1 MKTSAAFA
9 SILVSVIALTGCEE
23 TKRVFGKTKEAPD
36 EFAVYRRAPLSLP
49 PDSDLRPPTP
59 GVSRPQVVNPRD
71 QARAA
76 LSLSAKKTDKVALS
90 KSEDITRL
98 SNGERAL
105 LALTGANKANPQ
117 IRQLVEQKTADL
129 YETNE
134 TFTDKMVFWRSKNK
148 GVALDP
154 QKELKRIREAQSLG
168 KPLNSKDIPKDIP
181 SVTRKRKGLLEGIF
195 D

>member
-76 LSLSAKKTDKVALS
+76 LGLSGKNTDKVDHS

-98 SNGERAL
+98 SSGERAL

-117 IRQLVEQKTADL
+117 IRKLVEEKTADL

-168 KPLNSKDIPKDIP
+168 KPLNSNGIP
-181 SVTRKRKGLLEGIF
+181 SVTRKKKKGLLEGIF

>member
-9 SILVSVIALTGCEE
+9 SILVFVIALTGCEE
-23 TKRVFGKTKEAPD
+23 TKRVFGKTKEATD

-76 LSLSAKKTDKVALS
+76 LGLSAKKTDKVDLS

-117 IRQLVEQKTADL
+117 IRKLVEEKTADL

-168 KPLNSKDIPKDIP
+168 KPLNSKDIP

>member
-9 SILVSVIALTGCEE
+9 SILISVIALTGCEE

-59 GVSRPQVVNPRD
+59 GASRPQVVNPKD

-76 LSLSAKKTDKVALS
+76 LGLSARKTDKVDLS
-90 KSEDITRL
+90 KSEDITKL

-105 LALTGANKANPQ
+105 LALTGADKANPQ
-117 IRQLVEQKTADL
+117 IRKLVEEKTSSL
-129 YETNE
+129 YENNE
-134 TFTDKMVFWRSKNK
+134 TFTDKMVFWRSKQK
-148 GVALDP
+148 GVVLDP
-154 QKELKRIREAQSLG
+154 EKELKRIREAQSLG
-168 KPLNSKDIPKDIP
+168 KPLNSNDNP
-181 SVTRKRKGLLEGIF
+181 SVTRKKKGLLEGIF